1 MNFFD
6 SLIDDVFA
14 LTSGFVQKNY
24 PCDINKARTDTAYSQ
39 VILQRDTAYELNGT
53 GMSLVTSTDIS
64 DEIIIVGDD
73 ISEINDNRKF
83 ARISIVQTEDMEDE
97 QKAYKLIKKI
107 EYVKYHYFPEG
118 YMIRTS
124 SSSHKESVRI
134 AKSAIK
140 DGISFNNI
148 GNLLI
153 KKYKEIDAVKGVKVI
168 FVTSPNADYNSFF
181 RIAEKNNNIT
191 KALNHVMNTVNFDC
205 DTCNLK
211 AVCDEVEGMREL
223 HFKNKTKIT
232 HM

>member
-6 SLIDDVFA
+6 SLIDDVFS
-14 LTSGFVQKNY
+14 LISGYGQKKY
-24 PCDINKARTDTAYSQ
+24 PFDISNARTDTGYSQ

-53 GMSLVTSTDIS
+53 GISLVTSSDIS
-64 DEIIIVGDD
+64 DEIIVVGKD
-73 ISEINDNRKF
+73 ISEIDGNCKF
-83 ARISIVQTEDMEDE
+83 ARISVVQTDDMQDD
-97 QKAYKLIKKI
+97 QKAYNLIRKI
-107 EYVKYHYFPEG
+107 EYVKYHYFPDG

-134 AKSAIK
+134 AKTALK

-168 FVTSPNADYNSFF
+168 FVTVPDADYDAFF
-181 RIAEKNNNIT
+181 RVAEKNNNIT
-191 KALNHVMNTVNFDC
+191 KTLNHIMNTVNFDC

-223 HFKNKTKIT
+223 HFKNK
-232 HM
+232 M